1 MSDTVGDIQNYLA
14 DFNPKD
20 PVISKAEPVLTG
32 GEAGDD
38 SELLSS
44 AVGGGAVQYFVE
56 QETGQYYFMSSTGD
70 NLQVV
75 NKADVPGAML
85 DTEDQDTD
93 LAQVMGDHI
102 GKEETELPPNQ
113 VI

>member
-44 AVGGGAVQYFVE
+44 AVGGGAGQYFVD
-56 QETGQYYFMSSTGD
+56 QETGQYYFQSSTGD
-70 NLQVV
+70 TLHVV
-75 NKADVPGAML
+75 DMVLVFSTQPRLLYGGHRGL
-85 DTEDQDTD
+85 
-93 LAQVMGDHI
+93 HI
-102 GKEETELPPNQ
+102 TTG
-113 VI
+113 

>member
-1 MSDTVGDIQNYLA
+1 MDPSLQGKDRAEQGFKMSDTVGDIQNYLA

-44 AVGGGAVQYFVE
+44 AVGG
-56 QETGQYYFMSSTGD
+56 T
-70 NLQVV
+70 
-75 NKADVPGAML
+75 
-85 DTEDQDTD
+85 
-93 LAQVMGDHI
+93 
-102 GKEETELPPNQ
+102 
-113 VI
+113 